1 MVQSTYS
8 AASSNAADGLP
19 NEKLLVMVLLHS
31 QVCDSVSI
39 QLLEDERELQIKF
52 PIPALSHI
60 SDNLAGVNE
69 KLQKEGPIYELV
81 AKISMTNVLDDEVD
95 ARLSWTTPVSN
106 LDLADPT
113 TSEPG
118 AAEARI

>member
-1 MVQSTYS
+1 M
-8 AASSNAADGLP
+8 
-19 NEKLLVMVLLHS
+19 
-31 QVCDSVSI
+31 
-39 QLLEDERELQIKF
+39 
-52 PIPALSHI
+52 SHI

-118 AAEARI
+118 AAEARIWMGRFSSDRTIYEPTAWYTLLSQCSIPTGQGSSESDLEGYSRSITIR